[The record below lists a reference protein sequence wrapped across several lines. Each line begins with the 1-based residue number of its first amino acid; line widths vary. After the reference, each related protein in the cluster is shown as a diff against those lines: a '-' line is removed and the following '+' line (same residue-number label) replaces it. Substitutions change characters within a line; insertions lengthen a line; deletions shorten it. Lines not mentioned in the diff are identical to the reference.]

1 MGTVVGMTGMD
12 KEKLKEAV
20 NRFQAVKI
28 MVIGDVM
35 MDQFIWGKVS
45 RISPEAPIPV
55 VDVRDESRMLGGA
68 GNVVHNICSLGAQAA
83 LCAVVGRDEM
93 GRRVIKELR
102 KLGCPAEGIVVEE
115 SRPTTVK
122 TRIVAHGQQVV
133 RFDREN
139 RGKITEESIEKILSC
154 VQDNLANTSAVI
166 ISDYAKG
173 LVCSKL
179 MDGLRP
185 LLSKNKVIWAVD
197 PKVRDMRLFK
207 GVTIFTPNQLEAES
221 ITGIRI
227 DSDESL
233 ARAGEKLRKL
243 VQCKAVLVTR
253 GEAGMALIEKGQ
265 GMYFIPT
272 VAREVYDVTGAGDTV
287 IAAMTLGLA
296 AGLTLR
302 EAATLANF
310 AAGIVVGKIGTAVV
324 QSEELINAI
333 ELFSGQQSAN

>member
-1 MGTVVGMTGMD
+1 MTGLD

-20 NRFQAVKI
+20 NRFHAVKI

-35 MDQFIWGKVS
+35 MDEFIWGKVS

-68 GNVVHNICSLGAQAA
+68 GNVVHNICSLGAQAS

-93 GRRVIKELR
+93 GRRVVRELR
-102 KLGCPAEGIVVEE
+102 KLGCTTEGIVVDE

-139 RGKITEESIEKILSC
+139 REKISEESIGKILYC
-154 VQDNLANTSAVI
+154 VRDNLADTSAVI

-173 LVCSKL
+173 VICPKL
-179 MDGLRP
+179 MDGLRA

-197 PKVRDMRLFK
+197 PKVRDVRLFK

-233 ARAGEKLRKL
+233 GRAGEKLKKL
-243 VQCKAVLVTR
+243 VQCKAALVTR

-265 GMYFIPT
+265 GVYLIPT
-272 VAREVYDVTGAGDTV
+272 VAKEVYDVTGAGDTV
-287 IAAMTLGLA
+287 IAVMTLGLA
-296 AGLTLR
+296 AGLTPR

-310 AAGIVVGKIGTAVV
+310 AAGIVVGKIGTATVRAV
-324 QSEELINAI
+324 ELINAI
-333 ELFSGQQSAN
+333 TDL